1 MSESWQLDIET
12 IAEQEKTLVFDSFD
26 QLTALEIGNA
36 LLAQAKRAGH
46 QIVVDIQVENS
57 LYFFGS
63 LPGTN
68 EENKDWVRR
77 KRNLFEITQVSSYA
91 SSLLRQNAEDPV
103 VTLGLDQENHAS
115 HGGCFP
121 IRTRTSGIIGSIVV
135 SGIPSDRE
143 DNMLVVRALAKHLG
157 LETESLEL

>member
-1 MSESWQLDIET
+1 MSDSWQLDLEK
-12 IAEQEKTLVFDSFD
+12 IAEQETTLVFDSFD

-36 LLAQAKRAGH
+36 VLAQAKLAGH
-46 QIVVDIQVENS
+46 QIVVDIQIENS

-77 KRNLFEITQVSSYA
+77 KRNLFEITKVSSYA
-91 SSLLRQNAEDPV
+91 SSLLRKNAQDPV
-103 VTLGLDQENHAS
+103 VTLGLDPQDYAS

-121 IRTRTSGIIGSIVV
+121 IRTTTSGIIGSIVV

-143 DNMLVVRALAKHLG
+143 DHMSVVRVLAKYLG
-157 LETESLEL
+157 LDAESLEL